1 MSVPKVALITGASR
15 GVGAAV
21 ARAFA
26 AQGDTRVVINYHSN
40 ASAASQLVDELSGIR
55 PASSNGTSAD
65 STPWFVA
72 LQADTSNRAQMTS
85 LVQQTIDQM
94 GRLDIVVSNVGWTRM
109 TDFMNLDHADD
120 EADWDRC
127 FDVNVKSHFRLFRA
141 CQTHLERSE
150 GVFIATASVAG
161 VKPSGSS
168 LVCLYR
174 FFYHALGAN
183 NQVAIRRDKGGAH
196 SPGQESRD
204 HRRPENPCELGST
217 WCAHDSMST
226 PRIEASANQA
236 KDWGRGFPTEKIK
249 AVEKKNVLKRLATP
263 EVRLVN

>member
-1 MSVPKVALITGASR
+1 MSVSKVALITGASR

-26 AQGDTRVVINYHSN
+26 AQGDTRVVVNYHNN
-40 ASAASQLVDELSGIR
+40 ASAANQLVEELDKIR
-55 PASSNGTSAD
+55 SMANNDILAGSA
-65 STPWFVA
+65 PWFLA
-72 LQADTSNRAQMTS
+72 IQADTSNREQMTS

-141 CQTHLERSE
+141 CQPHLERSE
-150 GVFIATASVAG
+150 GAFIATASVAG

-168 LVCLYR
+168 LV
-174 FFYHALGAN
+174 
-183 NQVAIRRDKGGAH
+183 
-196 SPGQESRD
+196 
-204 HRRPENPCELGST
+204 
-217 WCAHDSMST
+217 
-226 PRIEASANQA
+226 
-236 KDWGRGFPTEKIK
+236 
-249 AVEKKNVLKRLATP
+249 
-263 EVRLVN
+263 